1 MKLRILIILWSFAT
15 GAVAQDL
22 KNIYERVFIHPNA
35 QEFVAGET
43 LRFSAYT
50 LSHVSGQLADLS
62 KILYVQLVGEEGPV
76 FEQKLR
82 VVNGQA
88 AGAFFVN
95 SLVPSGRYQLVA
107 YTRWMR
113 NFDHVFQ
120 LPVTIINPFETKLD
134 RAADSVLRIMYHL
147 GNDSMLV
154 AGIEN
159 QVACYLING
168 EGHYQGKVL
177 DDGGEVVASF
187 QTPTGTSTDFNI
199 IPEAGTQYRVVLED
213 EAGNFSFHKFL
224 PVRPTGYRIR
234 WEVGESDLLI
244 TALGPEEKLVR
255 LEIVF
260 ADQVWRSVEIY
271 PGQTTRIPIH
281 SLPSEFFHLQL
292 IDAEHLVA
300 VSPVMLQ
307 NSTYLAFKGL
317 QKQYRPRELNSF
329 EVDLPKGQYSISI
342 HQKSI
347 QPNVKVR
354 ATESRFWSALKD
366 PLKRG
371 HFTILGDSS
380 ARALSTIRKVMTLP
394 KQVSYLPESRHELLS
409 GTLKDASGQ
418 LVADTEIAIAF
429 PGEDPQVK
437 TVFTDPDGRF
447 LFHFRP
453 GMRNSTYHLS
463 VLHDEKT
470 YQFVPDEKFLSEFP
484 VFDYSLPSI
493 DSLWLMEIRDR
504 SINTQIDNAFYI
516 QDTVL
521 SDLSS
526 MPNRQFSQWKFEY
539 RLDDY
544 QRFPELREYFVEYI
558 LGVGIRNQAI
568 EIRPEYY
575 RPKFRNQQLILLDG
589 VPVSP
594 SGILSM
600 DPYLIEQVKVITNRL
615 YLGPSAFDGL
625 VMINTYDGDLAGFE
639 PPGVSYPYI
648 GMSPEPRSFQGSVTQ
663 GNRPDRRVQ
672 LYWNPRLVWDG
683 GKLSVP
689 FGTSDV
695 KGRYEVR
702 VEGFSHDGEAL
713 SASQEFEV
721 E

>member
-1 MKLRILIILWSFAT
+1 
-15 GAVAQDL
+15 
-22 KNIYERVFIHPNA
+22 
-35 QEFVAGET
+35 
-43 LRFSAYT
+43 
-50 LSHVSGQLADLS
+50 
-62 KILYVQLVGEEGPV
+62 
-76 FEQKLR
+76 
-82 VVNGQA
+82 
-88 AGAFFVN
+88 
-95 SLVPSGRYQLVA
+95 
-107 YTRWMR
+107 
-113 NFDHVFQ
+113 
-120 LPVTIINPFETKLD
+120 
-134 RAADSVLRIMYHL
+134 
-147 GNDSMLV
+147 
-154 AGIEN
+154 
-159 QVACYLING
+159 
-168 EGHYQGKVL
+168 
-177 DDGGEVVASF
+177 
-187 QTPTGTSTDFNI
+187 
-199 IPEAGTQYRVVLED
+199 
-213 EAGNFSFHKFL
+213 
-224 PVRPTGYRIR
+224 
-234 WEVGESDLLI
+234 
-244 TALGPEEKLVR
+244 
-255 LEIVF
+255 
-260 ADQVWRSVEIY
+260 
-271 PGQTTRIPIH
+271 
-281 SLPSEFFHLQL
+281 
-292 IDAEHLVA
+292 
-300 VSPVMLQ
+300 
-307 NSTYLAFKGL
+307 
-317 QKQYRPRELNSF
+317 
-329 EVDLPKGQYSISI
+329 
-342 HQKSI
+342 
-347 QPNVKVR
+347 
-354 ATESRFWSALKD
+354 
-366 PLKRG
+366 
-371 HFTILGDSS
+371 
-380 ARALSTIRKVMTLP
+380 MTLP